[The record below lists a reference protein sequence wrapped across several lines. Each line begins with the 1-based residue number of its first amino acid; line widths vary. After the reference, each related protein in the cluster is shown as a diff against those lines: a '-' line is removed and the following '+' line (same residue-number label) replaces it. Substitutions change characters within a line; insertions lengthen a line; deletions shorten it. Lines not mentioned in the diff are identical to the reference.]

1 MVARIILAF
10 LLSLLIFI
18 PILKGKSGYFVHDL
32 TFHSQNDYP

>member
-18 PILKGKSGYFVHDL
+18 PIIKGKSGYFIRDYH
-32 TFHSQNDYP
+32 FYHQNDYP